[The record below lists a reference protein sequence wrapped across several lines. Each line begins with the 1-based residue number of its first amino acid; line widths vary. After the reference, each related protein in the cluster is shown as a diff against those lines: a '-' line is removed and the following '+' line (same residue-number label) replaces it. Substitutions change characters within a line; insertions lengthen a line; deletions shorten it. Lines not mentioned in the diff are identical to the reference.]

1 VSSTSG
7 SRERSSG
14 RTALAVLFGIIAVI
28 GIVVAIIYLAEPA
41 KSLPSFVPGHIAGS
55 SGHHPLKATGSFVV
69 GVIFAVGAWFTLV
82 YKPKPQAAA
91 PSDRESSPAAK
102 S

>member
-1 VSSTSG
+1 
-7 SRERSSG
+7 
-14 RTALAVLFGIIAVI
+14 
-28 GIVVAIIYLAEPA
+28 
-41 KSLPSFVPGHIAGS
+41 
-55 SGHHPLKATGSFVV
+55 VV
-69 GVIFAVGAWFTLV
+69 GVVFAVGAWFTLA

>member
-1 VSSTSG
+1 
-7 SRERSSG
+7 
-14 RTALAVLFGIIAVI
+14 
-28 GIVVAIIYLAEPA
+28 
-41 KSLPSFVPGHIAGS
+41 
-55 SGHHPLKATGSFVV
+55 
-69 GVIFAVGAWFTLV
+69 VIFAVAAWFTLA